1 MITVQTKKGF
11 IDRDLLTVTDIVT
24 EDDNN
29 RIIKTVWFLDGEMVR
44 EDLTISILR
53 GQEVFGAQAAL

>member
-11 IDRDLLTVTDIVT
+11 IDRDLLTVTDTVT

-29 RIIKTVWFLDGEMVR
+29 RFIKTVWSLDGEMVR

-53 GQEVFGAQAAL
+53 GQVVFGAQEKL